1 LYPSDIFAKLKEF
14 ESPHNDLCDAFW
26 MCEILRSCMKLEK
39 FGPDSL
45 DAAKYAFLTTT
56 VTKGALSLA
65 ESPLMKKG
73 VPYEPVRKKKKS
85 KKKKEKEN
93 D

>member
-1 LYPSDIFAKLKEF
+1 
-14 ESPHNDLCDAFW
+14 
-26 MCEILRSCMKLEK
+26 MKLEK
-39 FGPDSL
+39 FGPESL

-85 KKKKEKEN
+85 KKKKEKDN